1 MPRWAL
7 GLAQMN
13 LLLTEVIPEIKRSTS
28 FCVIRYHFNH
38 QISSATLLSDEIAAN
53 YINLVATLPSSL
65 SDFYSFGLNCSLIL
79 LCLSFTSNCGS
90 VSRYLMGHFAQNG
103 SLQDSFA
110 GDAVERCSFFLGIG
124 WRSEGF
130 QGRKRWLGICSL
142 LRYFFLLLS
151 TFLLHEGEFGYLFLI
166 HLFAYLRDK
175 IRQFWI
181 QIGSCFSGLAGW
193 QKGCKVHKSCLRSW

>member
-1 MPRWAL
+1 MDVVCIFVRFSCL
-7 GLAQMN
+7 
-13 LLLTEVIPEIKRSTS
+13 
-28 FCVIRYHFNH
+28 
-38 QISSATLLSDEIAAN
+38 SSATLLSDEIAAN

-130 QGRKRWLGICSL
+130 PRSQKMTRNL
-142 LRYFFLLLS
+142 LFIEIFFS
-151 TFLLHEGEFGYLFLI
+151 PAFN
-166 HLFAYLRDK
+166 
-175 IRQFWI
+175 
-181 QIGSCFSGLAGW
+181 FSPA
-193 QKGCKVHKSCLRSW
+193 